1 MKKRFILEVEEGVVP
16 NCELCPFVTDGR
28 WCCEYGFE
36 DDGLLNCN
44 KYDLTTMTIKEE
56 QYEDVELKLVE
67 K

>member
-56 QYEDVELKLVE
+56 
-67 K
+67 